1 MKASKIA
8 ILLLICCSLFTGVCS
23 AADIPYTTYTI
34 SADFTEAE
42 SPAAWVPFQTVS
54 SSRLGLESGG
64 NIYDMEAYGD
74 YLYVL
79 DKSGNAVIVLDK
91 EYQPVR
97 TIRSFVVD
105 GEESTFSAPEGL
117 TLAPDGTLYI
127 ADTENARIVHLTGE
141 GEFIGVYGRP
151 EIGVLGDYSYRPIKL
166 GVNRAGRIY
175 VVARGVNRGL
185 IELNKDG
192 TFSSFVGAP
201 RVTYDMFTLIWKRL
215 LSKSAS
221 QYLES
226 FVPTEFSNVRL
237 DEKGFIYTTI
247 KANDFMQTYQALV
260 SGNQS
265 GIKAVM
271 CINSAGDDV
280 LRRFGD
286 IPILGDVNWLPATD
300 SASVVAADEN
310 PSAFEDIV
318 VDESGCYYVL
328 DSRRGRIF
336 SYDSDGNLLYAFGAL
351 GVQDGTN
358 QTPRAIEL
366 FQGNLVV
373 LDAGL
378 NKLSV
383 YRVTDYGTAIREA
396 AMTYAAGHYE
406 QALESWQEVHK
417 FNGNLTL
424 AYIGMG
430 KSYYRLKDYENA
442 VKYLT
447 LAEETQYCSEAFL
460 KLRTQQM
467 SRYFIPIFAA
477 VVLLLLLLVYFLL
490 RKPRE
495 KKPPK
500 RFLKLRSNRVVRGL
514 KYALHLIVHPFDGFW
529 DLKHEKRGNAVSA
542 TVILA
547 LAVLSFCINSRY
559 AGYFYSGYDPRSF
572 NILLEIVKVLAPVFL
587 FVVSNWC
594 LTTLMDGNGSMK
606 DIYTAVCYSLTPMIL
621 ILNPLTIASQ
631 FLSLNESAYYIFFEV
646 AMYVWIIG
654 LIFFGTMVTHQY
666 SFLKTV
672 VTTVLELIGML
683 IIVFLLLL
691 LYNVVGTVLTFL
703 SNSWSELSFRF
714 Y

>member
-42 SPAAWVPFQTVS
+42 SPAAWVPFQTIA

-64 NIYDMEAYGD
+64 SIYDMEAYGD

-79 DKSGNAVIVLDK
+79 DKGGNAVIVLDK
-91 EYQPVR
+91 AYQPVR
-97 TIRSFVVD
+97 TIRSFVMD
-105 GEESTFSAPEGL
+105 GEESAFNAPEGL

-151 EIGVLGDYSYRPIKL
+151 EIGVLGDSSYRPIKL

-247 KANDFMQTYQALV
+247 KANDFMQTYQALA
-260 SGNQS
+260 SNNQTV
-265 GIKAVM
+265 IKAVM
-271 CINSAGDDV
+271 CINSAGNDV

-286 IPILGDVNWLPATD
+286 IPILGDVNWRPAAD

-373 LDAGL
+373 LDTGL

-383 YRVTDYGTAIREA
+383 YRITDYGTAIRQA

-406 QALESWQEVHK
+406 QALANWQEVHK

-447 LAEETQYCSEAFL
+447 LAEETQYCSEAFV

-467 SRYFIPIFAA
+467 SRYFIPLFAV

-500 RFLKLRSNRVVRGL
+500 RFLRLRSSRVAQGL
-514 KYALHLIVHPFDGFW
+514 KYAFHLIVHPFDGFW

-559 AGYFYSGYDPRSF
+559 AGYFFSGYDPRSF
-572 NILLEIVKVLAPVFL
+572 NILLEIAKVLAPVFL

-606 DIYTAVCYSLTPMIL
+606 DIYTAVCYSLAPMIL
-621 ILNPLTIASQ
+621 VLNLLTIASQ
-631 FLSLNESAYYIFFEV
+631 FLSLKESAYYIFFEA

-666 SFLKTV
+666 GFLKTV